1 MSLKQQSTSG
11 EDIPELK
18 SSGDVDADIKANE
31 ELTPTQKQ
39 ILAAGKSRVKDAI
52 KSTLSDLV
60 LMPSAEEDSSSTAG
74 KTTDSLI
81 GQVIFGK
88 YGISG
93 VVEKNDC
100 TITYKARN
108 LENRD
113 KVYIKTPLYVSEEIN
128 AAFKS
133 YAEKNLALKQEHIT
147 DYIEYLEA
155 QDGRPYLIFRR
166 VMAVALDDLLEEV
179 ICISTPN
186 EFADILDQVCIA
198 LEHAHTEGILH
209 GNLGPSCVHLVES
222 EGKVSILL
230 SDFGFL
236 ELKKAVYKHIGD
248 EALPSTE
255 LQFFSPEHARQEE
268 IVQASDVYQV
278 GLVAYFLLTGK
289 APYEGESENELLD
302 SHTRDNIR
310 PKSLIQIRRDFHN
323 VEDLEKL
330 LFETLDSDRDWRIQ
344 KVSEFRNEIKTW
356 LAAEPKSAPISSSRE
371 ELTAEDVESMKASK
385 GDLKTTVHN
394 LVALRRHQI
403 EQEETVMMKFS
414 DALAKSGPRQSPRKA
429 AMKLMITYVGGA
441 MLLLLIA
448 TYSILNWE
456 SIQEAYHTHSI
467 SLSSILKGGAGEAST
482 PNEDDELPPIE
493 GEPLEDPTATD
504 ADTQK
509 SGASGTIS
517 STNPSK
523 ASPSKAN
530 PGASTAPTT
539 SATSEGPRR
548 RKVFRYEESPSY
560 IPFIPKEKGSKPVII
575 E

>member
-18 SSGDVDADIKANE
+18 SSGDVDADIKAKE
-31 ELTPTQKQ
+31 ELTPTEKQ
-39 ILAAGKSRVKDAI
+39 VLAARKSRVKNAI

-60 LMPSAEEDSSSTAG
+60 LKPSAEEESTSTAG
-74 KTTDSLI
+74 KTTDSLV
-81 GQVIFGK
+81 GQVLFGK

-93 VVEKNDC
+93 VVEKTDC

-113 KVYIKTPLYVSEEIN
+113 KVYLKTPLYVTDEIC

-133 YAEKNLALKQEHIT
+133 YAEKNLALKQDHIT
-147 DYIEYLEA
+147 EYLEYLEA
-155 QDGRPYLIFRR
+155 KDGRPYLIFRR
-166 VMAVALDDLLEEV
+166 VMAVALDDLLDEV
-179 ICISTPN
+179 VCISTPN
-186 EFADILDQVCIA
+186 EFADIVDQICIA
-198 LEHAHTEGILH
+198 LEHAHSEDILH
-209 GNLGPSCVHLVES
+209 GNLRPSCIHLVES

-230 SDFGFL
+230 SDFGLL
-236 ELKKAVYKHIGD
+236 ELKKAVYEHIGNA
-248 EALPSTE
+248 ALPNTE
-255 LQFFSPEHARQEE
+255 LQFYSPEHARKEE
-268 IVQASDVYQV
+268 LVQASDLYQL
-278 GLVAYFLLTGK
+278 GLIAYFLLTGK

-310 PKSLIQIRRDFHN
+310 PKSLVKIRKDFHN

-344 KVSEFRNEIKTW
+344 KVSEFRNEIKAW

-371 ELTAEDVESMKASK
+371 ELTVDDVESMKASK

-394 LVALRRHQI
+394 LVALRRHQV

-429 AMKLMITYVGGA
+429 AMKLMITYVGGT
-441 MLLLLIA
+441 MLLVLIA

-456 SIQEAYHTHSI
+456 TIQEAYRTHSI
-467 SLSSILKGGAGEAST
+467 NLSSILKGGSQEASAQ
-482 PNEDDELPPIE
+482 NGDEELPPME
-493 GEPLEDPTATD
+493 GDPLEDQTANNASAQT
-504 ADTQK
+504 TGK
-509 SGASGTIS
+509 SGTNTQAPSQARPSNASAGF
-517 STNPSK
+517 
-523 ASPSKAN
+523 
-530 PGASTAPTT
+530 
-539 SATSEGPRR
+539 RR
-548 RKVFRYEESPSY
+548 RRVFKYEESPAY